1 MIDFNK
7 IKAAYDLSQDL
18 TLEDLEILLQSAK
31 IKSLSQGECLI
42 TEGSVKKDIFF
53 IQKGLVRVYKISDK
67 GDEITTL
74 IRNENQIIASPEII
88 LFNQP
93 SQFYY
98 ETMESTEVII
108 IDYNELQTII
118 AKYPKLEAYQKFV
131 LQNFIKMSFQR
142 INSFVLQSPEERY
155 TTYVKSN
162 PDIIN
167 RVPDKYIAN
176 ILGITPVSL
185 SRIRK
190 RITTKKIN

>member
-1 MIDFNK
+1 M
-7 IKAAYDLSQDL
+7 
-18 TLEDLEILLQSAK
+18 
-31 IKSLSQGECLI
+31 
-42 TEGSVKKDIFF
+42 
-53 IQKGLVRVYKISDK
+53 YKISDK

-162 PDIIN
+162 PEIIN

-190 RITTKKIN
+190 RITTKKIK